1 VSGPDATPVT
11 DALQRLAVGSSLS
24 REESRNV
31 MALLLG
37 GAVTPAQCGAF
48 LMGLRVKGETREE
61 VAGLVDAMRAASVR
75 ISPRRRPLVDLC
87 GTGGDGSGTF
97 NISTVASLVAAG
109 AGAAVAK
116 HGNRAASS
124 RCGSADVLE
133 TLGVPI
139 ALAPDRAT
147 AAIEEHGFAFLFAPL
162 YHAAMRHVGPVRQ
175 ELKVRTV
182 FNLLGPLSSPAGVER
197 QLVGVYDGK
206 LRGLVAGVLGA
217 LGTERAWIVHGEGGL
232 DEMSIAGTTQV
243 TVLERAGF
251 ESFELKEISLRPED
265 FGLESSPLDALRGG
279 DAAVNAAIA
288 EAVLGGERGPHR
300 DAVLLNA
307 AAALVVAGLARDPV
321 EGAERARDSIDSGAA
336 RKVLE
341 ALRRLH

>member
-1 VSGPDATPVT
+1 
-11 DALQRLAVGSSLS
+11 
-24 REESRNV
+24 
-31 MALLLG
+31 
-37 GAVTPAQCGAF
+37 
-48 LMGLRVKGETREE
+48 
-61 VAGLVDAMRAASVR
+61 
-75 ISPRRRPLVDLC
+75 
-87 GTGGDGSGTF
+87 
-97 NISTVASLVAAG
+97 
-109 AGAAVAK
+109 
-116 HGNRAASS
+116 
-124 RCGSADVLE
+124 VLE

-288 EAVLGGERGPHR
+288 EAILGGERGPHR
-300 DAVLLNA
+300 DAALLNA